1 MSSYNKL
8 VNNLTT
14 LKLEKM
20 VEMLPSILDSFKS
33 DNISFSEALLK
44 LTDAEIDFKDD
55 RARKI
60 NVQISSFP
68 YQKTI
73 NDFDFNYQPQINK
86 SAIED
91 LCSLR
96 FMETK
101 SNVVFMGTSGVGK
114 THLAISIGIEAAT
127 QRLSTYFIN
136 FSTLMAKIKKAIAEK
151 REETIIKHYL
161 KYSLLI
167 IDEIGYLPIDKETS
181 YVFFQLIAAR
191 YEKRSTILTT
201 NQPFSKWGDVFG
213 DNVITSAIIDRL
225 VHHCEIIKI
234 SGLSYRL
241 KGRNIFDNDEN

>member
-1 MSSYNKL
+1 
-8 VNNLTT
+8 
-14 LKLEKM
+14 
-20 VEMLPSILDSFKS
+20 
-33 DNISFSEALLK
+33 
-44 LTDAEIDFKDD
+44 
-55 RARKI
+55 
-60 NVQISSFP
+60 
-68 YQKTI
+68 
-73 NDFDFNYQPQINK
+73 
-86 SAIED
+86 
-91 LCSLR
+91 
-96 FMETK
+96 
-101 SNVVFMGTSGVGK
+101 
-114 THLAISIGIEAAT
+114 
-127 QRLSTYFIN
+127 
-136 FSTLMAKIKKAIAEK
+136 MAKIKKAIAEK

-213 DNVITSAIIDRL
+213 DNVIASAIIDRL

>member
-1 MSSYNKL
+1 M
-8 VNNLTT
+8 
-14 LKLEKM
+14 
-20 VEMLPSILDSFKS
+20 
-33 DNISFSEALLK
+33 
-44 LTDAEIDFKDD
+44 
-55 RARKI
+55 
-60 NVQISSFP
+60 QISSFP

-86 SAIED
+86 SAIKD

-101 SNVVFMGTSGVGK
+101 SNVIFMGTPGVGK
-114 THLAISIGIEAAT
+114 THLALSIGIEAAT

-136 FSTLMAKIKKAIAEK
+136 FSTLTVKIKKAIAAK
-151 REETIIKHYL
+151 REEIIIKHYL

-191 YEKRSTILTT
+191 YEKRSSILTT
-201 NQPFSKWGDVFG
+201 NQPFSKWRDVFG
-213 DNVITSAIIDRL
+213 DNVIASAIIDRL
-225 VHHCEIIKI
+225 VHHCKIIKI

-241 KGRNIFDNDEN
+241 KGKNIFDNDEN

>member
-1 MSSYNKL
+1 M
-8 VNNLTT
+8 
-14 LKLEKM
+14 
-20 VEMLPSILDSFKS
+20 
-33 DNISFSEALLK
+33 
-44 LTDAEIDFKDD
+44 
-55 RARKI
+55 
-60 NVQISSFP
+60 QISSFP

-73 NDFDFNYQPQINK
+73 NNFDFNYQPQINK

-101 SNVVFMGTSGVGK
+101 SYVVFMGTPGVGK

-136 FSTLMAKIKKAIAEK
+136 FSTLMVKTKKAIAEK
-151 REETIIKHYL
+151 RKETIIKHYL

-167 IDEIGYLPIDKETS
+167 IDEIGYLPIDRETS

-191 YEKRSTILTT
+191 YEKRSSILTT
-201 NQPFSKWGDVFG
+201 NQLFSKWGDVFG
-213 DNVITSAIIDRL
+213 DNVIASAIIDRL

>member
-1 MSSYNKL
+1 M
-8 VNNLTT
+8 
-14 LKLEKM
+14 
-20 VEMLPSILDSFKS
+20 
-33 DNISFSEALLK
+33 
-44 LTDAEIDFKDD
+44 
-55 RARKI
+55 
-60 NVQISSFP
+60 QISSFP

-101 SNVVFMGTSGVGK
+101 SNVVFMGTPGVGK

-167 IDEIGYLPIDKETS
+167 IDEIGYFPIDKETS

-191 YEKRSTILTT
+191 YEKRSSILTT
-201 NQPFSKWGDVFG
+201 NQLFSKWGDVFG

-225 VHHCEIIKI
+225 VHHCKIIKI
-234 SGLSYRL
+234 SGLSYQL

>member
-1 MSSYNKL
+1 M
-8 VNNLTT
+8 
-14 LKLEKM
+14 
-20 VEMLPSILDSFKS
+20 
-33 DNISFSEALLK
+33 
-44 LTDAEIDFKDD
+44 
-55 RARKI
+55 
-60 NVQISSFP
+60 QISSFP

-91 LCSLR
+91 LCSLQ

-101 SNVVFMGTSGVGK
+101 SKVVFMGTPGVGK
-114 THLAISIGIEAAT
+114 THLAISIGIEAST

-201 NQPFSKWGDVFG
+201 NQPFSK
-213 DNVITSAIIDRL
+213 
-225 VHHCEIIKI
+225 
-234 SGLSYRL
+234 
-241 KGRNIFDNDEN
+241 

>member
-1 MSSYNKL
+1 MSLYNKL

-101 SNVVFMGTSGVGK
+101 SNVVFMGTSDGLIVN
-114 THLAISIGIEAAT
+114 
-127 QRLSTYFIN
+127 RLYC
-136 FSTLMAKIKKAIAEK
+136 
-151 REETIIKHYL
+151 
-161 KYSLLI
+161 
-167 IDEIGYLPIDKETS
+167 
-181 YVFFQLIAAR
+181 
-191 YEKRSTILTT
+191 RS
-201 NQPFSKWGDVFG
+201 
-213 DNVITSAIIDRL
+213 
-225 VHHCEIIKI
+225 
-234 SGLSYRL
+234 RL
-241 KGRNIFDNDEN
+241 KKYDFPIIYRSRFRREAYANFE

>member
-1 MSSYNKL
+1 M
-8 VNNLTT
+8 
-14 LKLEKM
+14 
-20 VEMLPSILDSFKS
+20 
-33 DNISFSEALLK
+33 
-44 LTDAEIDFKDD
+44 
-55 RARKI
+55 
-60 NVQISSFP
+60 QISSFP

-73 NDFDFNYQPQINK
+73 NNFDFNYQPQINK
-86 SAIED
+86 SAIEV

-101 SNVVFMGTSGVGK
+101 SYVVFMGTPGVGK

-136 FSTLMAKIKKAIAEK
+136 FSTLMVKIKKAIAEK

-191 YEKRSTILTT
+191 YEKRSSILTT

-213 DNVITSAIIDRL
+213 DNVIASAIIDRL

>member
-1 MSSYNKL
+1 
-8 VNNLTT
+8 
-14 LKLEKM
+14 
-20 VEMLPSILDSFKS
+20 
-33 DNISFSEALLK
+33 
-44 LTDAEIDFKDD
+44 
-55 RARKI
+55 
-60 NVQISSFP
+60 
-68 YQKTI
+68 
-73 NDFDFNYQPQINK
+73 
-86 SAIED
+86 
-91 LCSLR
+91 
-96 FMETK
+96 METK
-101 SNVVFMGTSGVGK
+101 SKVVFMGTPGVGK
-114 THLAISIGIEAAT
+114 THIAISISIEAAT
-127 QRLSTYFIN
+127 QRSSTYFIN
-136 FSTLMAKIKKAIAEK
+136 ISTLTVKIKKTIAEK

-213 DNVITSAIIDRL
+213 DNVIASAIIDRL